1 MAAMMGNKE
10 ALDEFIQMPVTKD
23 MISYL
28 ASKAAT
34 VIRCEQANLPPSPP
48 QTPPEDNRDA
58 DFTKPREPALPTL
71 EQFITSL
78 VDRSH
83 VQVPT
88 LMSSLVYLDRLQKK
102 LPPVAK
108 GMRCTVH
115 RIFLASLILAAK
127 NLNDSSPK
135 NKHWARYSVVRSFDG
150 FGFSLTEVNLM
161 EKQLLFLLDWDLRIT
176 EEDLYKHLE
185 PFLTPIM
192 ENHNHEI
199 ELLVQQ
205 KEREYEEQLM
215 MKREWLSTKS
225 RDVYS
230 PSMGYHSPMY
240 LSEMTP
246 PTRHLHDSP
255 LSSCSSSTSGRSSRS
270 SSRSSDRSEN
280 AYYPHPHRHRSHR
293 HNAHRRSVTVDY
305 GYDTPPSAPSTGSI
319 PALARSGT
327 SSSVASSQESSPM
340 LPPVQSH
347 VRHLLPILDTG
358 KKRLRTG
365 GSGSSGG
372 LLSRFL
378 AGAHYH
384 SSSSPDR
391 LGVATMSTRSTY

>member
-28 ASKAAT
+28 ASKAST
-34 VIRCEQANLPPSPP
+34 VIRCEHANLPLSPP
-48 QTPPEDNRDA
+48 QTPPEGNQNT
-58 DFTKPREPALPTL
+58 DFTKPREPSLPTL

-88 LMSSLVYLDRLQKK
+88 LMSSLVYLNRLQKK

-135 NKHWARYSVVRSFDG
+135 NKHWARYSVVRGFDG

-161 EKQLLFLLDWDLRIT
+161 EKQMLFLLDWDLRIT
-176 EEDLYKHLE
+176 EEDLYEHLE
-185 PFLTPIM
+185 PFLTPLIK
-192 ENHNHEI
+192 NHNHEM
-199 ELLVQQ
+199 ELLVKQ
-205 KEREYEEQLM
+205 KKREYEEELM
-215 MKREWLSTKS
+215 LKREREWRMKS
-225 RDVYS
+225 RSMYS
-230 PSMGYHSPMY
+230 PSMSYHSSPY
-240 LSEMTP
+240 HADMTP
-246 PTRHLHDSP
+246 PEDHLYDSP
-255 LSSCSSSTSGRSSRS
+255 SSCSSGRSSRS
-270 SSRSSDRSEN
+270 SSRSSDRSELVHYVN
-280 AYYPHPHRHRSHR
+280 PHRHRSHR
-293 HNAHRRSVTVDY
+293 HNTPRRSEY
-305 GYDTPPSAPSTGSI
+305 GRETPPSSAPSTGSI
-319 PALARSGT
+319 PELSRSGT
-327 SSSVASSQESSPM
+327 SSSVASSEESSPM
-340 LPPVQSH
+340 FPAVQSH
-347 VRHLLPILDTG
+347 VRHLLPTLDSS
-358 KKRLRTG
+358 KKRQRSDDTKSTRG
-365 GSGSSGG
+365 FF
-372 LLSRFL
+372 RFL

-391 LGVATMSTRSTY
+391 LGDATMSTRSGY

>member
-1 MAAMMGNKE
+1 MATMMGNKE

-28 ASKAAT
+28 ASKAST
-34 VIRCEQANLPPSPP
+34 VIRCEHANAPPSPP
-48 QTPPEDNRDA
+48 QTPPAGNQDT

-135 NKHWARYSVVRSFDG
+135 NKHWARYSVVRGFDG

-176 EEDLYKHLE
+176 EEDLYEHLE
-185 PFLTPIM
+185 PFLTPLIK
-192 ENHNHEI
+192 NHNHEL
-199 ELLVQQ
+199 ELLVKQ
-205 KEREYEEQLM
+205 KEREYEEELM
-215 MKREWLSTKS
+215 LKKEREWRRSM
-225 RDVYS
+225 YP
-230 PSMGYHSPMY
+230 PSMSYQSSLYPVD
-240 LSEMTP
+240 LTP
-246 PTRHLHDSP
+246 PEDNLYDSP
-255 LSSCSSSTSGRSSRS
+255 SSCSSGRSSRS
-270 SSRSSDRSEN
+270 SSRSSDRSEH
-280 AYYPHPHRHRSHR
+280 AQYPHPHRHRSHR
-293 HNAHRRSVTVDY
+293 HNTPRRSEY
-305 GYDTPPSAPSTGSI
+305 GCEYTPPSSAPSTGSI
-319 PALARSGT
+319 PELSRSGT

-340 LPPVQSH
+340 FPAVQSH
-347 VRHLLPILDTG
+347 VRHLLPTIDSS
-358 KKRLRTG
+358 KKRQRSDGTG
-365 GSGSSGG
+365 STRGFF
-372 LLSRFL
+372 RFL

-391 LGVATMSTRSTY
+391 LGAATMSTRSSGY